1 MIDSCFPRE
10 TTKQN
15 PAYVPA
21 PHESCI
27 SRKAGAAFSVW
38 GDWSTASGLNKYSM
52 INIQFSLKQYRIS
65 NTEHRISKEKAE
77 KRV

>member
-1 MIDSCFPRE
+1 
-10 TTKQN
+10 
-15 PAYVPA
+15 
-21 PHESCI
+21 
-27 SRKAGAAFSVW
+27 
-38 GDWSTASGLNKYSM
+38 LNKYSM